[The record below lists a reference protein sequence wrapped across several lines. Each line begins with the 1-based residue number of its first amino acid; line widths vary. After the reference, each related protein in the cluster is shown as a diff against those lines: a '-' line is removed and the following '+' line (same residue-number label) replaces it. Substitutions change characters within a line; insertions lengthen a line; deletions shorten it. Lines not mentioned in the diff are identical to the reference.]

1 MWINSAKSLFH
12 VNENVKNTNTE
23 SEEIIMKCKSETM
36 RLYAVTDRAW
46 TGKQTLMEQVEAA
59 IRGGATCIQLREK
72 DLDEEHFL
80 AEALEMRKLCT
91 RYGVPFIINDNVE
104 IALAVDADGV
114 HIGQDDMT
122 VPMARKLLGE
132 NKIIGTSAHN
142 VIEAVKAKADGADYI
157 GCGAVFG
164 SRTKTD
170 AGFLG
175 VEGLKEI
182 CRQTD
187 LPVVAIGGIS
197 RENVPFLADT
207 GVDGIAVVSAILA
220 ETDIAAATAG
230 MLKLVRKIK

>member
-1 MWINSAKSLFH
+1 MNIS
-12 VNENVKNTNTE
+12 KNDMT
-23 SEEIIMKCKSETM
+23 
-36 RLYAVTDRAW
+36 LYLVTDRQWLKKGEKLADA
-46 TGKQTLMEQVEAA
+46 VETAVKN
-59 IRGGATCIQLREK
+59 GVTCVQLREK
-72 DLDEEHFL
+72 SATYAEFLSL
-80 AEALEMRKLCT
+80 AEELKPVCKK
-91 RYGVPFIINDNVE
+91 YGVPFIINDNVE

-230 MLKLVRKIK
+230 MLKLVRKIKLKNAVN

>member
-1 MWINSAKSLFH
+1 M
-12 VNENVKNTNTE
+12 T
-23 SEEIIMKCKSETM
+23 
-36 RLYAVTDRAW
+36 LYLVTDRQWLKKGEKLADA
-46 TGKQTLMEQVEAA
+46 VETAVKN
-59 IRGGATCIQLREK
+59 GVTCVQLREK
-72 DLDEEHFL
+72 SATYAEFLSL
-80 AEALEMRKLCT
+80 AEELKPVCKK
-91 RYGVPFIINDNVE
+91 YGVPFIINDNVE

-230 MLKLVRKIK
+230 MLKLVRKIKLKNAVN

>member
-1 MWINSAKSLFH
+1 M
-12 VNENVKNTNTE
+12 T
-23 SEEIIMKCKSETM
+23 
-36 RLYAVTDRAW
+36 LYLVTDRQWLKKGEKLADA
-46 TGKQTLMEQVEAA
+46 VETAVKN
-59 IRGGATCIQLREK
+59 GVTCVQLREK
-72 DLDEEHFL
+72 SATYAEFLSL
-80 AEALEMRKLCT
+80 AEELKPVCKK
-91 RYGVPFIINDNVE
+91 YGVPFIINDNVE